1 MGRRGWIRAATF
13 AAIIA
18 AAWLLYRWFIAAW
31 GPVDWREVF
40 SSREA
45 LRAFVRRFDPYGPA
59 VFFVLQFA
67 QVIVA
72 PIPGN
77 VTALAGGALFGLWP
91 GFLLSSAALVAGSI
105 VAFWLARFYGRPLV
119 ERFVPKAVIDRYIDG
134 VAQRHFALLLAAFAL
149 PFFPDDALCFI
160 AGLSALRFPV
170 FLLLVVVGRPPGMF
184 VASLVGAGI
193 AVVPWWAWTIIA
205 LVSAGLLYQAYRY
218 RDAIESRFAVV
229 SAPAVEPPPPSPTA
243 AGDGGPDR
251 THSCTSGTGAGS

>member
-31 GPVDWREVF
+31 GPVDWSEVF

-205 LVSAGLLYQAYRY
+205 LVSAGLLYLAYRH